1 MAILQRKLVTL
12 HRNYETTGDEDI
24 KNGWLHFINTT
35 MKPVGSLVNSKGSG
49 EHQPRFSVQFD
60 DGITILL
67 HTIKDE
73 IVYENMISVG
83 MDTYFLKNMKWPSG
97 KNLEK
102 RTKLAVDYVQ
112 KNIKNNRYKQLKK

>member
-1 MAILQRKLVTL
+1 
-12 HRNYETTGDEDI
+12 
-24 KNGWLHFINTT
+24 
-35 MKPVGSLVNSKGSG
+35 MKPIGSLVNSKGSG

-73 IVYENMISVG
+73 IVYENMLSVG
-83 MDTYFLKNMKWPSG
+83 PDTYFLKKGKWPSG

-102 RTKLAVDYVQ
+102 RTTMAIDYVQ
-112 KNIKNNRYKQLKK
+112 KNIKNNRYKQIRNEHKK

>member
-1 MAILQRKLVTL
+1 
-12 HRNYETTGDEDI
+12 
-24 KNGWLHFINTT
+24 
-35 MKPVGSLVNSKGSG
+35 MKPIGSLVNGKGTG

-67 HTIKDE
+67 HTVKGE

-83 MDTYFLKNMKWPSG
+83 LDTYFLKNMRWPTG
-97 KNLEK
+97 KNLSN
-102 RTKLAVDYVQ
+102 RSALAIDYVQ